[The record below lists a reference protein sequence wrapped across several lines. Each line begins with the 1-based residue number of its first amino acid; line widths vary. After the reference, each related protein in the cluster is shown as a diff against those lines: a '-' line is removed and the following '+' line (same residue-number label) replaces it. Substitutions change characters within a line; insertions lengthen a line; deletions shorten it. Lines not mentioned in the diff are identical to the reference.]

1 MVSNNQSPPPHP
13 DAWRISAPCKATL
26 IAALLAALVA
36 ASAAAA
42 GDLITVEGNRR
53 VDAEAIKAHFHLG
66 PGGAA
71 DPAALDAALK
81 ELYAT
86 EAFEDVRITR
96 ADGHLVVRV
105 VEAPVIGRLQFEGN
119 RVVKDAELA
128 KASRLKPG
136 TPLTKAAVQADVAR
150 ITELY
155 QRAGRY
161 AAQVTAKTIPHGEG
175 SLDLVFEVNE
185 GPKTGVRRIVFSG
198 NRAFSDN
205 RLKAAINTSE
215 SGWLAFLKT
224 SDIYDPERVAADA
237 ELIRRLYGKN
247 GFADAQVTSAAGS
260 YDPALRGIIL
270 RFAIEEGDRY
280 VVRGIDVESRLAA
293 VNRAQL
299 RGVAK
304 IAAGDAFNAETID
317 NARRDLVAALG
328 KRGYPFAAVRARL
341 QRDARSKTIDV
352 VFVLDDGPHRYIER
366 IIISGNLRTRDELI
380 RGELEFAEGDAY
392 NQFLIDRAERRLK
405 AMGLFKT
412 VKISSGHGSAPDR
425 AVLSVRVEEQKTGD
439 WNVSGG
445 YSGAEGVVGEISVS
459 EMNFMGRGQFVKVSA
474 TLGQYVR
481 GGTLSFVDPYLLGN
495 HVSVGGDV
503 FYRETLTSSYQSYG
517 SLTYGGD
524 VKVGAPLTDNLST
537 EMRYS
542 LVSQNLS
549 LAPAL
554 LSCVPPACLSASAAV
569 KQAALNGPTFTSAI
583 GPTLTYSTLDNPRS
597 PSEGIRAVFRQDT
610 AGLGGGAEFFR
621 STADVRAYKSL
632 GDDVVAVTRLQGG
645 TIAPFGGQS
654 VPFLSGFFGGPQLV
668 RGFAPNGFGPRDLT
682 PGTTLDN
689 IGGSNYWATSAQL
702 QAPIPGLPPE
712 AALKAAFFADAG
724 SLWGYRGTTSF
735 PGLSQSFTPVD
746 SRKIRSSIGASLI
759 WDSPFGA
766 LHVDYAFPT
775 SKTNYDVTQRLSFG
789 AGPF

>member
-1 MVSNNQSPPPHP
+1 MVSNNQSPLLHR
-13 DAWRISAPCKATL
+13 DAWLVSAPCKATL

-36 ASAAAA
+36 APAAAA

-86 EAFEDVRITR
+86 EAFEDVRIMR
-96 ADGHLVVRV
+96 ADGRLVVRV

-136 TPLTKAAVQADVAR
+136 APLTKAAVQADVAR
-150 ITELY
+150 ITELC

-175 SLDLVFEVNE
+175 SLDLVFEINE

-198 NRAFSDN
+198 NHAFSDN

-247 GFADAQVTSAAGS
+247 GFADAQVISAAGS

-270 RFAIEEGDRY
+270 RFAVEEGDRY

-293 VNRAQL
+293 VNGAQL

-304 IAAGDAFNAETID
+304 IAAGDAFNAETIE

-328 KRGYPFAAVRARL
+328 SRGYPFASVRARL
-341 QRDARSKTIDV
+341 QRDARSKAIDV
-352 VFVLDDGPHRYIER
+352 VFVLDDGPRRYIER

-380 RGELEFAEGDAY
+380 RSELEFAEGDAY
-392 NQFLIDRAERRLK
+392 NQFLIDRAERRLR

-412 VKISSGHGSAPDR
+412 VKISSDHGSAPDR
-425 AVLSVRVEEQKTGD
+425 TVLSVHVEEQKTGD

-524 VKVGAPLTDNLST
+524 VKVGAPLSDNLST

-554 LSCVPPACLSASAAV
+554 LSCVPPACVSASAAV

-583 GPTLTYSTLDNPRS
+583 GPTLTYSTLDNPRN
-597 PSEGIRAVFRQDT
+597 PSEGVRAVFRQDT
-610 AGLGGGAEFFR
+610 AGLGGSAEFFR
-621 STADVRAYKSL
+621 STADVRAYKNL
-632 GDDVVAVTRLQGG
+632 GDDVVAVARLQGG